1 MFIRDEARLGDLT
14 AVVAMV
20 VEVVMVVRDRIAIRR
35 SRRRVI
41 K

>member
-1 MFIRDEARLGDLT
+1 MGDLT

>member
-1 MFIRDEARLGDLT
+1 MFIRDEARMGDLT